1 MQDKSKD
8 MKRKNK
14 KQEPTLEQR
23 IAEIKKPQT
32 DVFGNVIQPVA
43 EPIIEQ
49 WVAMVTESVELGKI
63 CDLEYTRRA
72 KAEEKQISKE
82 QYESL
87 HTKANELLD
96 KIARFR
102 DDVQKQTGFF
112 LKWAI

>member
-1 MQDKSKD
+1 MQYKSKD

-43 EPIIEQ
+43 EPIIKE

-72 KAEEKQISKE
+72 KAEKNQIGKE

-96 KIARFR
+96 RIARFR